1 VKAGFV
7 RFDAENTIQIGA
19 APDIANR
26 AKPIDLVLFLFLI
39 GLS

>member
-7 RFDAENTIQIGA
+7 RFDAENTTQIGA
-19 APDIANR
+19 APEATDR
-26 AKPIDLVLFLFLI
+26 TKPIDLVLFLFLI